1 MNYIYNTI
9 KYIFNLKN
17 NNIFFFL
24 LGCSSLFFSCQ
35 ILKTSKLIEKSSS
48 NYKNCFNYL
57 TQFLNNNKAIEVCE
71 ILNKKENFQNFVYNY
86 FYTILFMYALI
97 REVINKTYFDL
108 KYWIISHIIL
118 IGYSLCG
125 NYSLFQFSIESSKNY
140 SDIQIK
146 IIAIVG
152 TLISIFLF
160 RQIYLKKIKYNL
172 IINFLSIYLMMYLL
186 LFSMTNK
193 IKIHLHHALV
203 CGLLSLCFT
212 DFKSTIDKY
221 IHSIMVGITVQGFN
235 MYSLSEIYMFYID
248 DISAPS
254 FTYLL
259 IIYSFFICF
268 WFSLIFIRYK
278 NYFSNQIN
286 NSEINIFN
294 TDESDVSDVNI
305 QMPLLPTKKDIQNYE
320 HNTI

>member
-1 MNYIYNTI
+1 MNYIYNAI
-9 KYIFNLKN
+9 KYLFNFKN
-17 NNIFFFL
+17 NNILFFL
-24 LGCSSLFFSCQ
+24 MGCSSLFFSCQ

-294 TDESDVSDVNI
+294 TDESNVSDVNI

>member
-1 MNYIYNTI
+1 MNYIYNAFR
-9 KYIFNLKN
+9 YIFNFKN

-24 LGCSSLFFSCQ
+24 MGCSSLFFSCQ

-57 TQFLNNNKAIEVCE
+57 TQFLDNNKAIEVCE

-212 DFKSTIDKY
+212 DFKSIIDKY

-268 WFSLIFIRYK
+268 WFGLIFIRYK

>member
-1 MNYIYNTI
+1 MNYIYNAI
-9 KYIFNLKN
+9 KYLFNFKN
-17 NNIFFFL
+17 NNILFFL
-24 LGCSSLFFSCQ
+24 MGCSSLFFSCQ

>member
-1 MNYIYNTI
+1 MNYIYNAFR
-9 KYIFNLKN
+9 YIFNFKN

-24 LGCSSLFFSCQ
+24 MGCSSLFFSCQ

-57 TQFLNNNKAIEVCE
+57 TQFLDNNKAIEVCE

-212 DFKSTIDKY
+212 DFKSIIDKY